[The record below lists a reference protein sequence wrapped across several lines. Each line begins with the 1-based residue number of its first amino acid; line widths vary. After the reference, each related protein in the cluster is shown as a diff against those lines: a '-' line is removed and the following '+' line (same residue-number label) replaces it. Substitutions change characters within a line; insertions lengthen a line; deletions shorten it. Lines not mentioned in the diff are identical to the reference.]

1 MNLTRQTAYSDPGA
15 YAHLLDKL
23 PTDPRE
29 LTAVVR
35 NVITHYRD
43 PTVTLPAD
51 HADDINHRWI
61 DRLLATDQARHDCPL
76 DVPRAP
82 DQRVGGC
89 CRDFSL
95 LTVSALRHQGVPA
108 RVRIGFADYF
118 FVPGWHHDHV
128 VVDYWNGDRWVLVD
142 PQIGPGDWP
151 FDPDDMPR
159 PEGVGTPFAT
169 AAAVWTA
176 YRRGEIDAETYGV
189 DPSMPIRG
197 PWLIHGYVIGELAA
211 RQGDEL
217 LLWDIWGGMSDH
229 LDEAGAVL
237 TDEVAGLLL
246 AADAG
251 DERASAELAERYAA
265 DDRLNP
271 RGQVLSM
278 SPNGGE
284 VLVDLASRVS
294 APAPTRAGH

>member
-1 MNLTRQTAYSDPGA
+1 MNFTRQTAFSDPGS
-15 YAHLLDKL
+15 YAPLLDKL

-43 PTVTLPAD
+43 PNVTLPAEC
-51 HADDINHRWI
+51 AQDINHRWI
-61 DRLLATDQARHDCPL
+61 DRLLATDQDRHEAPL
-76 DVPRAP
+76 DVPRPAA
-82 DQRVGGC
+82 DRVGGC

-118 FVPGWHHDHV
+118 FTPGWHHDHV
-128 VVDYWNGDRWVLVD
+128 VVDYWNGTRWVLVD

-159 PEGVGTPFAT
+159 PQGTGTPFAT

-176 YRRGEIDAETYGV
+176 YRNGEIDAEAYGV
-189 DPSMPIRG
+189 DPSLPFRG
-197 PWLIHGYVIGELAA
+197 APFVRGYVIGELAA

-217 LLWDIWGGMSDH
+217 LLWDVWGDITESF
-229 LDEAGAVL
+229 DEAGAVFA
-237 TDEVAGLLL
+237 DEIAALLL
-246 AADAG
+246 IADDG
-251 DERASAELAERYAA
+251 DEAAAAELARRYAA
-265 DDRLNP
+265 DERLNP
-271 RGQVLSM
+271 RGRVTSM
-278 SPNGGE
+278 SPTGE
-284 VLVDLASRVS
+284 VFHVDLATRVS
-294 APAPTRAGH
+294 APAPSHAAH

>member
-1 MNLTRQTAYSDPGA
+1 MNDARQTAFSDPGA

-23 PTDPRE
+23 PTDPRA

-43 PTVTLPAD
+43 PNVTIPPDRAD
-51 HADDINHRWI
+51 EINNRWI
-61 DRLLATDQARHDCPL
+61 ERLLATDQGRHDCPL
-76 DVPRAP
+76 DVPRPAEA
-82 DQRVGGC
+82 RVGGC

-118 FVPGWHHDHV
+118 FVPGFHHDHV
-128 VVDYWNGDRWVLVD
+128 VVDYWNGSRWVLVD

-159 PEGVGTPFAT
+159 PAGAGTPFAT

-176 YRRGEIDAETYGV
+176 YRKGEVDPDTYGV
-189 DPSMPIRG
+189 GPGIPIGGDWFIRD
-197 PWLIHGYVIGELAA
+197 YVIGELAA

-217 LLWDIWGGMSDH
+217 LLWDVWGDMSDSF
-229 LDEAGAVL
+229 DEAGAVL
-237 TDEVAGLLL
+237 VDEIAALLL
-246 AADAG
+246 AAEAG
-251 DERASAELAERYAA
+251 DEAASTELAARYAA

-271 RGQVLSM
+271 RGHVRSLS
-278 SPNGGE
+278 PTGE
-284 VLVDLASRVS
+284 EYLVDLATRVS
-294 APAPTRAGH
+294 APAPARADH

>member
-1 MNLTRQTAYSDPGA
+1 MNFARQTAFSDPGS
-15 YAHLLDKL
+15 YAPLFDKL

-29 LTAVVR
+29 LTALVR
-35 NVITHYRD
+35 NVITHFRD
-43 PTVTLPAD
+43 PNVTLPAER
-51 HADDINHRWI
+51 AQDINHRWI
-61 DRLLATDQARHDCPL
+61 DRLLATDQDRHDAPL
-76 DVPRAP
+76 ETPRPAAA
-82 DQRVGGC
+82 RVGGC

-95 LTVSALRHQGVPA
+95 LAVSALRHQGVPA

-128 VVDYWNGDRWVLVD
+128 VADYWNGTRWVLVD

-159 PEGVGTPFAT
+159 PNGTGTPFAT

-189 DPSMPIRG
+189 DPSMPYRG
-197 PWLIHGYVIGELAA
+197 APFVRGYVIGEVAA

-217 LLWDIWGGMSDH
+217 LLWDIWGDITDTF
-229 LDEAGAVL
+229 DEAGAVL
-237 TDEVAGLLL
+237 VDEIAALLL

-251 DERASAELAERYAA
+251 DEQASAELGRRYAT

-271 RGQVLSM
+271 RGRVTTM
-278 SPNGGE
+278 SPTGD
-284 VLVDLASRVS
+284 VFLVDLATRVS
-294 APAPTRAGH
+294 APAPSRADH

>member
-1 MNLTRQTAYSDPGA
+1 MNYARQTAFSDPGA
-15 YAHLLDKL
+15 YAHLFDKL

-35 NVITHYRD
+35 NVLTHYRD
-43 PTVTLPAD
+43 PNVTLPKD
-51 HADDINHRWI
+51 RADDIDNRWI
-61 DRLLATDQARHDCPL
+61 ERVLATDQGRHDCPL
-76 DVPRAP
+76 TEPRAP
-82 DQRVGGC
+82 EDRVGGC

-95 LTVSALRHQGVPA
+95 LTVSALRHQGIPA

-128 VVDYWNGDRWVLVD
+128 VADYWNGSRWVLAD

-159 PEGVGTPFAT
+159 PDGAGTPFAT

-176 YRRGEIDAETYGV
+176 YRKGEVDPDTYGV

-197 PWLIHGYVIGELAA
+197 DWFIRDAVIGELAA
-211 RQGDEL
+211 RQGDEV
-217 LLWDIWGGMSDH
+217 LLWDVWGDMSDKV
-229 LDEAGAVL
+229 DEAGAAL
-237 TDEVAGLLL
+237 ADELAALLL

-251 DERASAELAERYAA
+251 DDAAAKELADRYAE

-271 RGQVLSM
+271 RGHVRCLS
-278 SPNGGE
+278 PTGE
-284 VLVDLASRVS
+284 ETLVDLATRVS
-294 APAPTRAGH
+294 APAPARAGH

>member
-1 MNLTRQTAYSDPGA
+1 MNHTRQTAFSDPGG
-15 YAHLLDKL
+15 YATLFDKL

-29 LTAVVR
+29 LMAVVR
-35 NVITHYRD
+35 NVVTHYRD
-43 PTVTLPAD
+43 PNVTLPPE

-61 DRLLATDQARHDCPL
+61 DRLLATDQERHDAPL
-76 DVPRAP
+76 EAPRAAAE
-82 DQRVGGC
+82 RVGGC

-95 LTVSALRHQGVPA
+95 LAVSALRHQGVPA

-128 VVDYWNGDRWVLVD
+128 VADYWNGSRWVLAD

-159 PEGVGTPFAT
+159 PDGAGTPFAT

-176 YRRGEIDAETYGV
+176 YRRGEIDPETYGV

-197 PWLIHGYVIGELAA
+197 ASFIRSYVIAELAA
-211 RQGDEL
+211 LQGDEV
-217 LLWDIWGGMSDH
+217 LLWDVWGDMTETF
-229 LDEAGAVL
+229 DEAGAAL
-237 TDEVAGLLL
+237 ADEIAALLL
-246 AADAG
+246 AADDG
-251 DERASAELAERYAA
+251 DDGASDELARRYAA

-271 RGQVLSM
+271 RGRVTCLS
-278 SPNGGE
+278 PTGE
-284 VLVDLASRVS
+284 VLLVDLATRVS
-294 APAPTRAGH
+294 APAPSRAGH

>member
-1 MNLTRQTAYSDPGA
+1 MDYARQTAYSDPGA
-15 YAHLLDKL
+15 YAYLLDKL
-23 PTDPRE
+23 PTDPRQ
-29 LTAVVR
+29 LTAAIR
-35 NVITHYRD
+35 NVITHFRD
-43 PTVTLPAD
+43 PNVTLPAD

-61 DRLLATDQARHDCPL
+61 DRLLATDQARHDAPL
-76 DVPRAP
+76 DHPRPA

-95 LTVSALRHQGVPA
+95 LTVSALRHRGVPA
-108 RVRIGFADYF
+108 RIRVGFADYF

-128 VVDYWNGDRWVLVD
+128 VVDYWDGARWMLVD

-159 PEGVGTPFAT
+159 PDGAGTPFAT

-176 YRRGEIDAETYGV
+176 YRRGEVDPDTYGV
-189 DPSMPIRG
+189 APDAPLRGDWFIRG
-197 PWLIHGYVIGELAA
+197 SVLLELAA

-217 LLWDIWGGMSDH
+217 LLWDTWGDMSDRV
-229 LDEAGAVL
+229 DEAGAAL
-237 TDEVAGLLL
+237 ADEIAALLL

-251 DERASAELAERYAA
+251 DAAAAAELAARYAA

-271 RGQVLSM
+271 RGRVTCM
-278 SPNGGE
+278 SPTRE
-284 VLVDLASRVS
+284 VCVVDLATRVS
-294 APAPTRAGH
+294 APAPDRAVR

>member
-1 MNLTRQTAYSDPGA
+1 MNNTRQTAFSDPGA
-15 YAHLLDKL
+15 YAHLFDKL

-43 PTVTLPAD
+43 PNVKLPAD

-61 DRLLATDQARHDCPL
+61 DRLLATDQARHDAPL
-76 DVPRAP
+76 DAPRAP
-82 DQRVGGC
+82 EDRVGGC

-95 LTVSALRHQGVPA
+95 LAVAALRHQGVPA
-108 RVRIGFADYF
+108 RIRIGFADYF

-128 VVDYWNGDRWVLVD
+128 VADYWNGTRWVLAD
-142 PQIGPGDWP
+142 PQIGPGDWS

-159 PEGVGTPFAT
+159 PENVDAPFAT

-176 YRRGEIDAETYGV
+176 YRRGDVDPDTYGV
-189 DPSMPIRG
+189 DPGLPLRG
-197 PWLIHGYVIGELAA
+197 DWFIHGSVIGELAA
-211 RQGDEL
+211 RQGDEV
-217 LLWDIWGGMSDH
+217 LLWDTWGAMTDH
-229 LDEAGAVL
+229 VDEAGAAL
-237 TDEVAGLLL
+237 ADEIAALLL

-251 DERASAELAERYAA
+251 DEAAATELASRYAA

-271 RGQVLSM
+271 RGQVTCM
-278 SPNGGE
+278 SPTGQTFM
-284 VLVDLASRVS
+284 VDLATRVS
-294 APAPTRAGH
+294 APAPTRADH